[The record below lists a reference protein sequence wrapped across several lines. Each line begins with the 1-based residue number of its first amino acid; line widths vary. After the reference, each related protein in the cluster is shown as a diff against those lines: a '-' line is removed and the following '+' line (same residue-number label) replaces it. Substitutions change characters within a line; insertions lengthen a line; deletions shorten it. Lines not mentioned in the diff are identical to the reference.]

1 MKKILFEF
9 KSIMFLKNIFK
20 LNIGFNK
27 SLRSYSVLW
36 LLIASKVLDFYD
48 LVICNYKY

>member
-20 LNIGFNK
+20 LKTGYNK
-27 SLRSYSVLW
+27 PLRSYSVLW
-36 LLIASKVLDFYD
+36 LPIASKVLDFYH
-48 LVICNYKY
+48 LLISNF